1 LPPDF
6 SIRGNYTVASSDASS
21 MGARGQ
27 GQDCLWRCDA
37 GCSRTRGL
45 IGGSIVE
52 SEQTRRIEL
61 MAGLAVLVLLVIGC
75 FLVLMPFISAMLWAA
90 VLCFSTWPL
99 YQRLVKAMR
108 GRQGLASLV
117 MTLALAAIVVAPFA
131 IVGSSLASN
140 VAAVVGAIRK
150 VVQEGPPH
158 LPQFVVDLPYV
169 GGWINGHY
177 EETIQQGSL
186 GIDQVSQFIDP
197 LKSFLLKGGSIVG
210 EGILQVSLSLIICF
224 FMYRDGARA
233 GARLTEIV
241 DRLAGER
248 GHRLFE
254 VAQET
259 IDGVVYGIIGTALAQ
274 GILAGIGF
282 IVAGVPGA
290 LLLAFV
296 TFVLAVIPVG
306 PPLIWIPA
314 SIWLLWQGER
324 GWAIFMFI
332 WGLVVVSGSDNIIKP
347 MLISRAGET
356 PLLLIMLGVLGGAL
370 AFGFIGLFLGPTL
383 LAVGYALLDDW
394 ISPTVAAP
402 TIVQRLRK

>member
-1 LPPDF
+1 
-6 SIRGNYTVASSDASS
+6 
-21 MGARGQ
+21 
-27 GQDCLWRCDA
+27 
-37 GCSRTRGL
+37 
-45 IGGSIVE
+45 
-52 SEQTRRIEL
+52 
-61 MAGLAVLVLLVIGC
+61 
-75 FLVLMPFISAMLWAA
+75 
-90 VLCFSTWPL
+90 
-99 YQRLVKAMR
+99 
-108 GRQGLASLV
+108 
-117 MTLALAAIVVAPFA
+117 
-131 IVGSSLASN
+131 
-140 VAAVVGAIRK
+140 
-150 VVQEGPPH
+150 
-158 LPQFVVDLPYV
+158 
-169 GGWINGHY
+169 
-177 EETIQQGSL
+177 
-186 GIDQVSQFIDP
+186 
-197 LKSFLLKGGSIVG
+197 
-210 EGILQVSLSLIICF
+210 
-224 FMYRDGARA
+224 
-233 GARLTEIV
+233 
-241 DRLAGER
+241 
-248 GHRLFE
+248 LFE

>member
-1 LPPDF
+1 
-6 SIRGNYTVASSDASS
+6 
-21 MGARGQ
+21 
-27 GQDCLWRCDA
+27 
-37 GCSRTRGL
+37 
-45 IGGSIVE
+45 VE
-52 SEQTRRIEL
+52 SEETRRIEL
-61 MAGLAVLVLLVIGC
+61 WGGVVVLVLLVVGC

-90 VLCFSTWPL
+90 VLTFSTWPL
-99 YQRLVKAMR
+99 YQRLVNAMR
-108 GRQGLASLV
+108 GRSALAALL

-150 VVQEGPPH
+150 VIQEGPPH
-158 LPQFVVDLPYV
+158 LPQFIVDLPYV

-177 EETIQQGSL
+177 EETILQGSF
-186 GIDQVSQFIDP
+186 GVEQVGQFIDP

-224 FMYRDGARA
+224 FMYRDGERA

-241 DRLAGER
+241 DRLAGDR

-259 IDGVVYGIIGTALAQ
+259 IYGVVYGILGTAIAQ

-282 IVAGVPGA
+282 IVAGIPGA
-290 LLLAFV
+290 LLLAFA

-332 WGLVVVSGSDNIIKP
+332 WGLVIVSGSDNIIKP
-347 MLISRAGET
+347 MLISRAGQT
-356 PLLLIMLGVLGGAL
+356 PLLLIMLGVLGGAF

-394 ISPTVAAP
+394 ISPRAVEPVA
-402 TIVQRLRK
+402 IHRLRK

>member
-1 LPPDF
+1 M
-6 SIRGNYTVASSDASS
+6 A
-21 MGARGQ
+21 
-27 GQDCLWRCDA
+27 
-37 GCSRTRGL
+37 
-45 IGGSIVE
+45 E
-52 SEQTRRIEL
+52 SEETRRIEVW
-61 MAGLAVLVLLVIGC
+61 AGLVVLVLLVIGC

-90 VLCFSTWPL
+90 VLSFSTWPL
-99 YQRLVKAMR
+99 YQRLVKAMH
-108 GRQGLASLV
+108 GRRALASLV
-117 MTLALAAIVVAPFA
+117 MTLVLSAIIVAPFA

-140 VAAVVGAIRK
+140 VAAVANALRK
-150 VVQEGPPH
+150 VAQEGPPH
-158 LPQFVVDLPYV
+158 LPQFIVGLPYI

-177 EETIQQGSL
+177 EETIQQGSVGL
-186 GIDQVSQFIDP
+186 DQVSQLVDP

-224 FMYRDGARA
+224 FMYRDGERA

-259 IDGVVYGIIGTALAQ
+259 VYGVVYGILGTAIAQ
-274 GILAGIGF
+274 GMLAGIGF
-282 IVAGVPGA
+282 LVAGVPGA
-290 LLLAFV
+290 LLLAFL

-347 MLISRAGET
+347 MLISRAGKT
-356 PLLLIMLGVLGGAL
+356 PLLLIMLGVFGGAL

-394 ISPTVAAP
+394 ISPTIAEPIA
-402 TIVQRLRK
+402 IHRLRK